1 MLVFLAKKILFV
13 IQFISSLCRK
23 QQRWM
28 NMGTVKNSK
37 DMRPKDV
44 NSKIVTA
51 ASEKKDTQVKFRP
64 LTSKELLDRRI
75 DIYPYMIW
83 NEFLLPL

>member
-1 MLVFLAKKILFV
+1 
-13 IQFISSLCRK
+13 
-23 QQRWM
+23 M

-51 ASEKKDTQVKFRP
+51 ASEKKDTQVKFRS

-75 DIYPYMIW
+75 DIYPYMI
-83 NEFLLPL
+83 